1 MAHDPRS
8 RALKGIIL
16 ALVLAAFAAT
26 PGHAQFSKLKQKA
39 KQATD
44 QAVDKT
50 VDDAVNSAAS
60 SPAEPAPAAA
70 PAGGAP
76 AASTEPAPAA
86 TTATATPAA
95 GAAAPAPA
103 AKEWANY
110 DFVPGNKV
118 LLDVDFTEDK
128 VGNFPQRLE
137 FKSGQLEV
145 VELDGVRMLKASDQ
159 SELLIPLPAPLP
171 DKYTVEIDF
180 ISKNGGWGAIT
191 FAGGNQRTSAT
202 NSRVDMGAGGIEVY
216 NGYTKVVNSWYSA
229 ADQKALPGTVIHAR
243 FQGDGKYLKVYANEK
258 RLANIPNAAV
268 ERANQLYLS
277 LEGADGGNRPVY
289 VTRIR
294 VAETQAT
301 LYDALSATGRWST
314 QGILFD
320 TGKSDI
326 KPESSPTLKEIAAAL
341 KGHADLKVE
350 IQGHTDN
357 VGRAADNQAL
367 SDARAAAVKT
377 ALVGQYAVSA
387 DQLTTKGYGDTKP
400 LADNKTAEGRQ
411 NNRRVELVK
420 M

>member
-1 MAHDPRS
+1 MTPAHPG
-8 RALKGIIL
+8 RAI
-16 ALVLAAFAAT
+16 ALAAAAFMLCVVT
-26 PGHAQFSKLKQKA
+26 TDGEAQFGKLKQKA

-44 QAVDKT
+44 QAVDKAAS
-50 VDDAVNSAAS
+50 DAVKAATTSSSDSAAG
-60 SPAEPAPAAA
+60 AA
-70 PAGGAP
+70 PTAGGSASSAP
-76 AASTEPAPAA
+76 AASTAG
-86 TTATATPAA
+86 
-95 GAAAPAPA
+95 GAAAPAAAASAAPA
-103 AKEWANY
+103 APKEWANY
-110 DFVPGNKV
+110 DFIPGNRI
-118 LLDVDFTEDK
+118 LFDTDFTEDK

-191 FAGGNQRTSAT
+191 LAGGNERSSAT
-202 NSRVDMGAGGIEVY
+202 GTRVDMGAGGIEVY

-229 ADQKALPGTVIHAR
+229 EDQKALPGTVIHAR

-258 RLANIPNAAV
+258 RLANVPNAAV

-277 LEGADGGNRPVY
+277 LQGADGGNKPVY

-301 LYDALSATGRWST
+301 LYDALSEKGRWST

-326 KPESSPTLKEIAAAL
+326 KPESTPTLKEIAAAL
-341 KGHADLKVE
+341 KGHPELKVE

-357 VGRAADNQAL
+357 VGAAAANQAL

-377 ALVGQYAVSA
+377 ALVSQFGVDAA
-387 DQLTTKGYGDTKP
+387 QLTTKGYGDTKP
-400 LADNKTAEGRQ
+400 VADNKTAEGRQ
-411 NNRRVELVK
+411 NNRRVDLVK
-420 M
+420 Q